1 MKTGIQVSDILKWG
15 AFVFQKTQIELGEI
29 VETEYYIGK
38 GKYETV
44 QYYDAKS
51 NPLVADTDGDG
62 ISDDIDSHP
71 WYKEGEWVAEL
82 SNKYPGVEY
91 LRIDAG
97 GTEPA
102 VGGDQGWWSAI
113 AKSQALKN
121 YEDFVGD
128 KNYQIGKMGCGLI
141 AVSDLQLYLMQQNQG
156 YEIFAPGVDKNLLGD
171 STGVLKKNDYMAYV
185 NDGSR
190 VLYEFNGSYLTYKVG
205 LMPSRMEEGLG
216 YFLRQN
222 EHEQTAVKWAPYAFA
237 PRTSHSMLVLEEIED
252 MLNQDLPVIFAYFTT
267 KDEDK
272 LVMYHLIEDAKEKKE
287 KGQDDEQCKSHYMTI
302 IGLYRYLDED
312 STDYE
317 YLLKVTSWGEVYY
330 IRYDDYIEKLSYFSN
345 ILRIQ

>member
-1 MKTGIQVSDILKWG
+1 MPDILKWR

-29 VETEYYIGK
+29 VETEYYIGR

-62 ISDDIDSHP
+62 ISDDIDPHP

-113 AKSQALKN
+113 AKSQEKKN
-121 YEDFVGD
+121 YADFVGD

-141 AVSDLQLYLMQQNQG
+141 AVSDLQLYLMRQNEG
-156 YEIFAPGVDKNLLGD
+156 YELVVQELDTDFFDEN
-171 STGVLKKNDYMAYV
+171 TGMIQKDDYMAYV
-185 NDGSR
+185 EAGPR
-190 VLYEFNGSYLTYKVG
+190 VLYDFGADLGTFLAGLMPIKMKVG
-205 LMPSRMEEGLG
+205 LTL
-216 YFLRQN
+216 FLSHN
-222 EHEQTAVKWAPYAFA
+222 NHDQTSVTWAPYANR
-237 PRTSHSMLVLEEIED
+237 PNWIGSKMVLEEIED

-267 KDEDK
+267 EDEDRIILYSDVTYAIAENTEMDQNEK
-272 LVMYHLIEDAKEKKE
+272 DAGK
-287 KGQDDEQCKSHYMTI
+287 HYMTI
-302 IGLYRYLDED
+302 IGLYKYLDED
-312 STDYE
+312 STDYQ
-317 YLLKVTSWGEVYY
+317 YILKVTSWGSVYY
-330 IRYDDYIEKLSYFSN
+330 IRYDDYVKKLSYFSN
-345 ILRIQ
+345 ILRIE